1 MAMDE
6 IIPPPEVDLPRETE
20 DSERI
25 IPSPDVEYLPR
36 QTEDTERK
44 LPSPDVDYLSRQNED
59 ILEQKEE
66 HGKTTELERKEK
78 QLKEERHGEEHE
90 RPHEEL
96 GQGTKL
102 ETQCE
107 EHKRLE
113 RQCEELERQRRKLER
128 QGEELKRM
136 KTITIVYEQFRQWIE
151 DKASNSSSGVSF
163 IEFNPSEVDD
173 SVPKDQNH
181 CLGRGGYGIVY
192 KAKLRNETVA
202 MMILNESSRQG
213 EREFK
218 QEVAILKRIRH
229 QNLIT
234 LRGACSEKFALM
246 YELLPNGTLEDRL
259 INEKQRESFSSEERV
274 RVATSICTALVFL
287 HNAKPNP
294 IAHGDLK
301 PGNIL
306 FNDENICK
314 LSDFGI
320 SRLLQQTN
328 DTGTPNHITEVPKGS
343 GPYMDPEFKNTG
355 KLTPQSD
362 VFALGII
369 LLQLVTGQSATG
381 LRKHIVDKLEGKKLE
396 KMDTRKQ
403 KMILEKLQI
412 LDAQLKLDD
421 TSIQDAVKMVSLG
434 LRCSNSERKRRPS
447 LEIEVWPEIESM
459 NKSECLYGSDEVD

>member
-1 MAMDE
+1 
-6 IIPPPEVDLPRETE
+6 
-20 DSERI
+20 
-25 IPSPDVEYLPR
+25 
-36 QTEDTERK
+36 
-44 LPSPDVDYLSRQNED
+44 
-59 ILEQKEE
+59 
-66 HGKTTELERKEK
+66 
-78 QLKEERHGEEHE
+78 
-90 RPHEEL
+90 
-96 GQGTKL
+96 
-102 ETQCE
+102 
-107 EHKRLE
+107 
-113 RQCEELERQRRKLER
+113 
-128 QGEELKRM
+128 
-136 KTITIVYEQFRQWIE
+136 
-151 DKASNSSSGVSF
+151 
-163 IEFNPSEVDD
+163 
-173 SVPKDQNH
+173 
-181 CLGRGGYGIVY
+181 
-192 KAKLRNETVA
+192 
-202 MMILNESSRQG
+202 
-213 EREFK
+213 
-218 QEVAILKRIRH
+218 
-229 QNLIT
+229 
-234 LRGACSEKFALM
+234 M

-259 INEKQRESFSSEERV
+259 INEKQRESFSWEERV

-306 FNDENICK
+306 FDDENICK

>member
-1 MAMDE
+1 
-6 IIPPPEVDLPRETE
+6 
-20 DSERI
+20 
-25 IPSPDVEYLPR
+25 
-36 QTEDTERK
+36 
-44 LPSPDVDYLSRQNED
+44 
-59 ILEQKEE
+59 
-66 HGKTTELERKEK
+66 
-78 QLKEERHGEEHE
+78 
-90 RPHEEL
+90 
-96 GQGTKL
+96 
-102 ETQCE
+102 
-107 EHKRLE
+107 
-113 RQCEELERQRRKLER
+113 
-128 QGEELKRM
+128 M

-202 MMILNESSRQG
+202 VKILNESSRQG

-218 QEVAILKRIRH
+218 QEIAILKRIRH

-259 INEKQRESFSSEERV
+259 INEKQRESFSWEERV

-306 FNDENICK
+306 FDDENICK

-396 KMDTRKQ
+396 KMHTRKQ
-403 KMILEKLQI
+403 KMILEKLKI

-459 NKSECLYGSDEVD
+459 NKSECLHGSDEVD